1 MKTENKKTK
10 KKVNKVK
17 IIIFSAVGLILTLVV
32 AVVIFVYTMLDKMNY
47 VPLVEDYT
55 ILEETKEHEEDD
67 FEEPTVADSSQDE
80 INEYQNA
87 VENVIA
93 NQDIELPDLGDI
105 YNIMLIGT
113 DERKIGGSSRSDSMI
128 LVSINKK
135 SKQIVFTSF
144 MRDIYVKIP
153 NKGFYKLNASYAY
166 GGVELLFDTMEYN
179 FSIYP
184 EKYIQ
189 VNFMSFVK
197 VVDILGGVEVKVQE
211 EELYWLNQYINANNL
226 ILGEDP
232 NSGYLSFANGSP
244 QLLSGKQA
252 LAYSRIRY
260 VGNADFE
267 RTQRQRRVIDAIF
280 KEMQTTDPATLIELF
295 NEILPEVTTNIPK
308 DEFLE
313 LICLLPELS
322 NYEMVSHSV
331 PNYDTKAF
339 KFLGI
344 NGDSFLALDLDV
356 YIPYIYDTIYPR
368 SESEIE

>member
-1 MKTENKKTK
+1 MTRDIKKRK
-10 KKVNKVK
+10 KNVNKIK
-17 IIIFSAVGLILTLVV
+17 IIIFSAVGLIVTLVIAV
-32 AVVIFVYTMLDKMNY
+32 AVFVWSLLDKMNY
-47 VPLVEDYT
+47 VPLVEDYS
-55 ILEETKEHEEDD
+55 ILDETPEHEEDD
-67 FEEPTVADSSQDE
+67 FEKETVTNSSQDE
-80 INEYQNA
+80 INDYQNA
-87 VENVIA
+87 VENIIA

-144 MRDIYVKIP
+144 MRDTYVKIP
-153 NKGFYKLNASYAY
+153 NKGFYKLNAAYAY

-211 EELYWLNQYINANNL
+211 NELYWVNQYIHSNNE
-226 ILGEDP
+226 ILGLDP
-232 NSGYLSFANGSP
+232 DSGYLEFANGSP

-260 VGNADFE
+260 VGNADFQ
-267 RTQRQRRVIDAIF
+267 RTQRQRDVIDAIF
-280 KEMQTTDPATLIELF
+280 KKMQKTDPITLIELF

-313 LICLLPELS
+313 LICLIPELS
-322 NYEMVSHSV
+322 EYEMVSHSI
-331 PNYDTKAF
+331 PNYDVKAF

-368 SESEIE
+368 SDAE